1 MHLQRVFALVGIGFG
16 AVFVLVNAAGLS
28 GPWPIVAFAAGA
40 ALAAAA
46 VWLGVVRATPDT
58 GSWSGSVKAYWLAVA
73 AEAVAI
79 PVGAVV
85 LHRIMGTSDLVV
97 LWVVFVVGAHFL
109 PAKAFG
115 VGRYAELGATLM
127 LVAVVFSVLR
137 LVGHIESAPATGGVL
152 AGLSLLA
159 FSAMSSRSSRSIQTA
174 VGATRA
180 RSSRYGEAC

>member
-58 GSWSGSVKAYWLAVA
+58 GSWSGSVKAYWLAVS

-79 PVGAVV
+79 PVGPVV

-115 VGRYAELGATLM
+115 VGRYAELGVTLV
-127 LVAVVFSVLR
+127 LIAVVFTVLR

-180 RSSRYGEAC
+180 RSSRYREAC